1 MIVLVLICTARRGAG
16 RNEGRK
22 SVSRRAGGVRTLS
35 EESRGPYGISATSAW
50 PHNPLATSVAVA
62 LQSGSGPFTGSGRDR
77 SGTLAMLSGWYLRGA
92 RQVRCEAARFGKDG
106 ARAAH
111 FENLA

>member
-1 MIVLVLICTARRGAG
+1 M
-16 RNEGRK
+16 
-22 SVSRRAGGVRTLS
+22 S

-62 LQSGSGPFTGSGRDR
+62 LQSGSGPFTGSGRLK

-92 RQVRCEAARFGKDG
+92 RQVSEAARFGKDG